1 MELIGFVHV
10 GNTFNERLIA
20 RVYRKVN
27 AYFKSKYLPIRLV
40 YLGELEL
47 GPGYLVN
54 IQTKEGSVKGYPLE
68 GITELLHA
76 SLIHKQEELM
86 QKRRI
91 REERKEGKR
100 KNTSRMNKIFG
111 IVNFPLVSRNPYLDF
126 YEKFLGIQQNF
137 HDLRVM
143 VLSIKPFEDKNEEI
157 FEKRLFKGILHEI
170 GHAFGLDHCQNDC
183 VMNPPKLIAEWDLRK
198 EDFCKEC
205 FLELKGNVKG
215 KND

>member
-183 VMNPPKLIAEWDLRK
+183 VMNPPKLVAEWDLRK

-205 FLELKGNVKG
+205 FLELKENVKG

>member
-47 GPGYLVN
+47 GPAYLVN

-76 SLIHKQEELM
+76 NLIHKQEELM

-91 REERKEGKR
+91 REERKEGKS
-100 KNTSRMNKIFG
+100 KNISRMNKIFG

-205 FLELKGNVKG
+205 FLELKENVKG
-215 KND
+215 ENY